1 MNGMNDWMAAV
12 AAQPWELVWRLIA
25 AALLGGLVGLERES
39 TNHAA
44 GLRTNM
50 LVALGSCLFTI
61 LSIYGFPTSDQ
72 GGASGQNAMR
82 DPARLAAQIVS
93 GIGFLGAGAVLHH
106 RGGVRGLTTAASIW
120 LVAAIGMAAGTGSYF
135 LAVLSTV
142 VALVVLV
149 GLRPLSALLSPDGNK
164 PKREGAPPDDDDGE
178 PAVTQRRLPR

>member
-1 MNGMNDWMAAV
+1 MDTLAR
-12 AAQPWELVWRLIA
+12 QPWELVWRLIA
-25 AALLGGLVGLERES
+25 AAVLGGLVGLEREA

-61 LSIYGFPTSDQ
+61 LSIYGFPQDEGRAT
-72 GGASGQNAMR
+72 
-82 DPARLAAQIVS
+82 DPARLAAQVVS

-135 LAVLSTV
+135 LAILCTI

-149 GLRPLSALLSPDGNK
+149 ALRPIAALLSPSDNEPEKVESGL
-164 PKREGAPPDDDDGE
+164 PESDDSA
-178 PAVTQRRLPR
+178 PAVSGRRTPVR